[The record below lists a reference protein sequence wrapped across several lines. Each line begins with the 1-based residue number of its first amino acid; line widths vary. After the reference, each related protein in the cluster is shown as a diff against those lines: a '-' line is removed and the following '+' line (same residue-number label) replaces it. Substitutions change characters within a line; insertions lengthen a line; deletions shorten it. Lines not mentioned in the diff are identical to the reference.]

1 MYKLLLVD
9 DEYLELEL
17 LEKHVD
23 WAGMGFQVAGTAKN
37 GQEALHRVEAL
48 APDVVIT
55 DIKMPVMDGIAFARR
70 LHEQRP
76 NIKII
81 FLSGYN
87 QFSYL
92 RAAFAVDA
100 LDYLMKPID
109 LDEIGPLMQKVRE
122 KCEKDTRDGQRDRQ
136 VAASALRRAIL
147 IGATPGEEAASLD
160 GLCETLL
167 GETGEVFAALAA
179 IGEYALWQEDSNQGK
194 ALIDRN
200 RQYIL
205 EQAAEYHAVPV
216 PVEKHTY
223 LYLSKA
229 PILPQPRPWQDS
241 DRGIWAMLCCRREPV
256 PPQELP
262 AVYAQLET
270 RRCWWVAHYPSCPY
284 LYEEEIT
291 ACMARESSSG
301 SPQKVD
307 YKPLL
312 ELLQARNYEETDRW
326 LHNFFTGEADRGNRA
341 RVVALF
347 DGLYAELIEPSR
359 TLHAVMEG
367 KASLYTRLFK
377 VESASVMEKLAREF
391 LHGLMDALADLQGD
405 PAQMVVKRIQA
416 YIRQNYAQPLT
427 IDSLVEQFYF
437 SPNYLRTTFKKYA
450 NCTVLEYITEVRMQ
464 EAARLLADPKLR
476 VSQISEAVGY
486 SNPSYFCLL
495 FAKKYGMTPNQYR
508 NKWG

>member
-17 LEKHVD
+17 LEQHVD
-23 WAGMGFQVAGTAKN
+23 WAGMGFRVVGTAKN
-37 GQEALHRVEAL
+37 GQEALRRVEEL

-55 DIKMPVMDGIAFARR
+55 DIKMPVMDGIAFARQ

-76 NIKII
+76 SIKII

-100 LDYLMKPID
+100 LDYLLKPID
-109 LDEIGPLMQKVRE
+109 LDEIAPLMQKVRE

-147 IGATPGEEAASLD
+147 IGAAPGEEAASLD
-160 GLCETLL
+160 SLCETLL
-167 GETGEVFAALAA
+167 GEAGELFAALAA
-179 IGEYALWQEDSNQGK
+179 IGEYALWQEDSTQGK
-194 ALIDRN
+194 ELIDRN

-205 EQAAEYHAVPV
+205 KQAEEYHAVPV

-223 LYLSKA
+223 LYLSKT

-241 DRGIWAMLCCRREPV
+241 DRGIWAMLCCRRDPV
-256 PPQELP
+256 QPQELP

-284 LYEEEIT
+284 LYEDEIV
-291 ACMARESSSG
+291 AYMEREASANI
-301 SPQKVD
+301 PQKVE

-326 LHNFFTGEADRGNRA
+326 LHSFFTGEADHGSRA

-347 DGLYAELIEPSR
+347 DGLYAELIEPSK
-359 TLHAVMEG
+359 TLRAVTEG
-367 KASLYTRLFK
+367 KAALYTRLFK
-377 VESASVMEKLAREF
+377 VESASVLEKLAREF
-391 LHGLMDALADLQGD
+391 LHELMDALAELQGD
-405 PAQMVVKRIQA
+405 PAQLVVKRIQA
-416 YIRQNYAQPLT
+416 YIRQNYAQSLT

-437 SPNYLRTTFKKYA
+437 SPNYLRTTFKKYT

-464 EAARLLADPKLR
+464 EAARLLEDPKLR